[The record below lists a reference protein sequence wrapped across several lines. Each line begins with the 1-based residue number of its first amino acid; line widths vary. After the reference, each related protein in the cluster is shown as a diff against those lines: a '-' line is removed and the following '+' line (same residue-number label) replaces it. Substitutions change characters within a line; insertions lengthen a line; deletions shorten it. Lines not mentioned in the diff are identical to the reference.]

1 MLYKFFKTQFQLIA
15 YLSLWILF
23 AFLQTVSLQHISSL
37 EVPILLAD
45 NIVYSMLYAI
55 AGILILNVV
64 KFGNFELLSIQQRR
78 INYAAVILLA
88 TILTIALVSLFEYY
102 VLGEEI
108 AENLFA
114 FIGLRILIS
123 ILLYLLLLSSFLLF
137 FSKNKNDEIEI
148 ESIESTQIQV
158 IDSGDKIE
166 RKFID
171 QIAVKTG
178 TKIHIILIPDII
190 YMQAD
195 GDYVQIFT
203 TTGRFMKEQTLKYF
217 EEHLPDNLFVRVHR
231 SSIVNVQTILR
242 IELYDKQNQQLAL
255 KNNHQIKISQ
265 SAYKLLR
272 TKLKV

>member
-148 ESIESTQIQV
+148 ESIESTQIEG
-158 IDSGDKIE
+158 IESGDKIE